1 MAGSPQTSRH
11 DDGADVLNFVGT
23 LERYQVERFYV
34 PTFQLVTMI
43 EQKLV
48 RDLMT
53 IGVPTCKANTL
64 IVDIAR
70 FLVEQN
76 AEEMV
81 ILGNEGE
88 GVGIVGYEELVG
100 VYGRDNV
107 KSLTAEDVMRE
118 GVPELPADI
127 PLTIAALML
136 KDKNIR
142 VAYMNHNSSGIIYP
156 AAMISYKHILRHL
169 AAKDES
175 ELKDLGLAAERKSP
189 VEMFVERR
197 NDARRKAGLT

>member
-1 MAGSPQTSRH
+1 MI
-11 DDGADVLNFVGT
+11 
-23 LERYQVERFYV
+23 V
-34 PTFQLVTMI
+34 PTI
-43 EQKLV
+43 LV

-53 IGVPTCKANTL
+53 IGVPTCKISTP

-76 AEEMV
+76 VEEMV
-81 ILGNEGE
+81 ILGKEGE
-88 GVGIVGYEELVG
+88 GIGIVGYEELISAYSREG
-100 VYGRDNV
+100 V

-127 PLTIAALML
+127 PLTVAAQML
-136 KDKNIR
+136 KDKGIR
-142 VAYMNHNSSGIIYP
+142 VAYMNHNSAGIIYP